1 MEGLYMVF
9 DTYHIIYLLAN
20 FFTIFVIYRFMRIF
34 FESRRCNRTLN
45 LLSYLLYFVATS
57 LFYFWFN
64 IPLIT
69 LIINLITMF
78 MISLT
83 YEASIQKRI
92 IYVIYMYLFMAV
104 AEIITA
110 AMTGYVYFS
119 VFSQGDYR
127 DSFGVIAVRIVIYGE
142 TLLLENI
149 KLTKNGRNIG
159 WIFWLASIMIP
170 VSTLILEVIIA
181 NQTNLTKV
189 EAVGS
194 VSLLFAV
201 NIIAFYLYDSLAENY
216 IKKSKL
222 ALLQKENELYSRQCE
237 IMQSSTEDL
246 QAFRHDMSNQLIILN
261 HLLEEGKDEEA
272 RRQLDQLSRFIKGKV
287 IYSTSGNI
295 IIDGLVNYKLQSV
308 ASENIKVETE
318 IVVPKQLNI
327 DIADFVTL
335 LGNLLDN
342 ALEALKKVDR
352 EQRILTIKIMF
363 SQERLIGRITN
374 TYCGEIYLKDDKI
387 LTSKKEKQKHG
398 YGLSNV
404 EKIIKKYN
412 GYMEIDYANWEF
424 RVDFIIYLPQKN

>member
-342 ALEALKKVDR
+342 ALEALKKVDW
-352 EQRILTIKIMF
+352 EQRILTIKIVF

-374 TYCGEIYLKDDKI
+374 TYCGEI
-387 LTSKKEKQKHG
+387 H
-398 YGLSNV
+398 
-404 EKIIKKYN
+404 
-412 GYMEIDYANWEF
+412 
-424 RVDFIIYLPQKN
+424 

>member
-1 MEGLYMVF
+1 MVF

-237 IMQSSTEDL
+237 MMQSSTEDL

-342 ALEALKKVDR
+342 ALEALKKVDW
-352 EQRILTIKIMF
+352 EQRILTIKIVF

-374 TYCGEIYLKDDKI
+374 TYCGEIHQKDDKI

>member
-1 MEGLYMVF
+1 MVF

-342 ALEALKKVDR
+342 ALEALKKVDW
-352 EQRILTIKIMF
+352 EQRILTIKIVF

-374 TYCGEIYLKDDKI
+374 TYCGEIHQKDDKI

>member
-1 MEGLYMVF
+1 MVF

-272 RRQLDQLSRFIKGKV
+272 RRQLDQLSHFIKGKV
-287 IYSTSGNI
+287 IYSTSGNT

-327 DIADFVTL
+327 DIADLVTL

-352 EQRILTIKIMF
+352 EQRILTIKIVF

-374 TYCGEIYLKDDKI
+374 TYCGEIHQKDDKI

-412 GYMEIDYANWEF
+412 GYMEIDHANWEF

>member
-1 MEGLYMVF
+1 MVF

-318 IVVPKQLNI
+318 IVVPEQLNI
-327 DIADFVTL
+327 DIADLVTL

-352 EQRILTIKIMF
+352 EQRILTIKIVF

-374 TYCGEIYLKDDKI
+374 TYCGEIHQKDDKI

>member
-1 MEGLYMVF
+1 MVF

-412 GYMEIDYANWEF
+412 GYLKFYI
-424 RVDFIIYLPQKN
+424 

>member
-1 MEGLYMVF
+1 MVF

-34 FESRRCNRTLN
+34 FESRRRNRTLN

-69 LIINLITMF
+69 LVINLITMF

-272 RRQLDQLSRFIKGKV
+272 RRQLDQLSHFIKGKV
-287 IYSTSGNI
+287 IYSTSGNT

-318 IVVPKQLNI
+318 IVVPEQLNI
-327 DIADFVTL
+327 DIADFITL

-352 EQRILTIKIMF
+352 EQRILTIKIVF

-374 TYCGEIYLKDDKI
+374 TYCGEIHQKDDKI

-412 GYMEIDYANWEF
+412 GYMEIDHANGEF
-424 RVDFIIYLPQKN
+424 RADFIIYLPQKN

>member
-1 MEGLYMVF
+1 MVF

-34 FESRRCNRTLN
+34 FESRRRNRTLN

-69 LIINLITMF
+69 LVINLITMF

-194 VSLLFAV
+194 VLLLFAV

-222 ALLQKENELYSRQCE
+222 ALLQKEKELYSRQCE

-272 RRQLDQLSRFIKGKV
+272 RRQLDQLSHFIKGKV
-287 IYSTSGNI
+287 IYSTSGNT

-318 IVVPKQLNI
+318 IVVPEQLNI
-327 DIADFVTL
+327 DIADLVTL

-374 TYCGEIYLKDDKI
+374 TYCGEIYLRDDKI
-387 LTSKKEKQKHG
+387 LTSKKEKQKQG

-412 GYMEIDYANWEF
+412 GYMEIDHANWEF

>member
-1 MEGLYMVF
+1 MVF

-20 FFTIFVIYRFMRIF
+20 FFTIFVVHRFMRIF
-34 FESRRCNRTLN
+34 FEGRRCNRILN

-57 LFYFWFN
+57 LSYFLFD

-69 LIINLITMF
+69 LVINLITMF
-78 MISLT
+78 IISLT
-83 YEASIQKRI
+83 YEASVQKRI
-92 IYVIYMYLFMAV
+92 VYVIYMYLFMAV

-119 VFSQGDYR
+119 VFKQGNYR
-127 DSFGVIAVRIVIYGE
+127 NSFGVIAIRIVIYGE

-149 KLTKNGRNIG
+149 KLTKSGRNIG

-261 HLLEEGKDEEA
+261 HLLEEKKEEEA
-272 RRQLDQLSRFIKGKV
+272 KRQLNQLSHFIKGRV
-287 IYSTSGNI
+287 IYSTSGNT

-308 ASENIKVETE
+308 ASENIKVKTE
-318 IVVPKQLNI
+318 IVVPEQLNM
-327 DIADFVTL
+327 DIADLITI

-352 EQRILTIKIMF
+352 KRRILTIKIVF

-374 TYCGEIYLKDDKI
+374 TYCGEIYKKDDKI

-412 GYMEIDYANWEF
+412 GYMEIDHASEEF
-424 RVDFIIYLPQKN
+424 RVDFIIYLPQKK

>member
-1 MEGLYMVF
+1 MVF

-272 RRQLDQLSRFIKGKV
+272 RRQLDQLSHFIKGKV
-287 IYSTSGNI
+287 IYSTSGNT

-318 IVVPKQLNI
+318 IVVPEQLNI
-327 DIADFVTL
+327 DIADFITL

-352 EQRILTIKIMF
+352 EQRILTIKIVF

-374 TYCGEIYLKDDKI
+374 TYCGEIHQKDDKI

-412 GYMEIDYANWEF
+412 GYMEIDHANWEF

>member
-1 MEGLYMVF
+1 MVF

-308 ASENIKVETE
+308 ACENIKVETE

>member
-1 MEGLYMVF
+1 MVF

-110 AMTGYVYFS
+110 AMAGYVYFS

-237 IMQSSTEDL
+237 MMQSSTEDL

-342 ALEALKKVDR
+342 ALEALKKVDW
-352 EQRILTIKIMF
+352 EQRILTIKIVF

-374 TYCGEIYLKDDKI
+374 TYCGEIHQKDDKI

>member
-1 MEGLYMVF
+1 
-9 DTYHIIYLLAN
+9 
-20 FFTIFVIYRFMRIF
+20 
-34 FESRRCNRTLN
+34 
-45 LLSYLLYFVATS
+45 
-57 LFYFWFN
+57 
-64 IPLIT
+64 
-69 LIINLITMF
+69 MF

-272 RRQLDQLSRFIKGKV
+272 RRRLDQLSRFIKGKV

>member
-1 MEGLYMVF
+1 MVF

-261 HLLEEGKDEEA
+261 HLLEEGKDEET

>member
-1 MEGLYMVF
+1 MVF

-34 FESRRCNRTLN
+34 FEGRRCNRTLN

-69 LIINLITMF
+69 LVVNLITMF

-272 RRQLDQLSRFIKGKV
+272 RRQLDQLSHFIKGKV
-287 IYSTSGNI
+287 IYSTSGNT

-327 DIADFVTL
+327 DIADLVTL

-352 EQRILTIKIMF
+352 EQRILTIKIVF

-374 TYCGEIYLKDDKI
+374 TYCGEIHQKDDKI

>member
-1 MEGLYMVF
+1 MVF

-222 ALLQKENELYSRQCE
+222 ALLQKEKELYSRQCE

-272 RRQLDQLSRFIKGKV
+272 RRQLDQLSHFIKGKV
-287 IYSTSGNI
+287 IYSTSGNT

-318 IVVPKQLNI
+318 IVVPEQLNI
-327 DIADFVTL
+327 DIADLVTL

>member
-1 MEGLYMVF
+1 MVF

-412 GYMEIDYANWEF
+412 G
-424 RVDFIIYLPQKN
+424 

>member
-1 MEGLYMVF
+1 MVF

-181 NQTNLTKV
+181 NQTNLTKI

>member
-1 MEGLYMVF
+1 MVF

-34 FESRRCNRTLN
+34 FESRRRNRTLN

-69 LIINLITMF
+69 LVINLITMF

-222 ALLQKENELYSRQCE
+222 ALLQKENELCSRQCE

-261 HLLEEGKDEEA
+261 HLLEEGKNEEA

-287 IYSTSGNI
+287 IYSTSGNT

-318 IVVPKQLNI
+318 IVVPEQLNI

-342 ALEALKKVDR
+342 ALEALKKVDW
-352 EQRILTIKIMF
+352 EQRILTIKIVF

-374 TYCGEIYLKDDKI
+374 TYCGEIHQKDDKI

>member
-1 MEGLYMVF
+1 MVF

-424 RVDFIIYLPQKN
+424 RVDFIIYLPQKTLY

>member
-1 MEGLYMVF
+1 MVF

-246 QAFRHDMSNQLIILN
+246 QVFRHDMSNQLIILN

-342 ALEALKKVDR
+342 ALEALKKVDW
-352 EQRILTIKIMF
+352 EQRILTIKIVF

-374 TYCGEIYLKDDKI
+374 TYCGEIHQKDDKI

>member
-1 MEGLYMVF
+1 MVF

-404 EKIIKKYN
+404 EKIIKKYD

>member
-1 MEGLYMVF
+1 MVF

-272 RRQLDQLSRFIKGKV
+272 RRQLDQLSHFIKGKV
-287 IYSTSGNI
+287 IYSTSGNT

-342 ALEALKKVDR
+342 ALEALKKVDW
-352 EQRILTIKIMF
+352 EQRILTIKIVF

-374 TYCGEIYLKDDKI
+374 TYCGEIHQKDDKI

>member
-1 MEGLYMVF
+1 MVF

-424 RVDFIIYLPQKN
+424 RVDFIIYLPQEN

>member
-1 MEGLYMVF
+1 M
-9 DTYHIIYLLAN
+9 
-20 FFTIFVIYRFMRIF
+20 
-34 FESRRCNRTLN
+34 
-45 LLSYLLYFVATS
+45 
-57 LFYFWFN
+57 
-64 IPLIT
+64 
-69 LIINLITMF
+69 
-78 MISLT
+78 
-83 YEASIQKRI
+83 
-92 IYVIYMYLFMAV
+92 
-104 AEIITA
+104 
-110 AMTGYVYFS
+110 
-119 VFSQGDYR
+119 
-127 DSFGVIAVRIVIYGE
+127 
-142 TLLLENI
+142 
-149 KLTKNGRNIG
+149 
-159 WIFWLASIMIP
+159 
-170 VSTLILEVIIA
+170 
-181 NQTNLTKV
+181 
-189 EAVGS
+189 GS
-194 VSLLFAV
+194 VSLLFVV

-272 RRQLDQLSRFIKGKV
+272 RRQLDQLSHFIKGKV
-287 IYSTSGNI
+287 IYSTSGNT

-318 IVVPKQLNI
+318 IVVPEQLNI
-327 DIADFVTL
+327 DIADLVTL

-374 TYCGEIYLKDDKI
+374 TYCGEIYLRDDKI

-412 GYMEIDYANWEF
+412 GYMEIDHANGEF
-424 RVDFIIYLPQKN
+424 RVDFIIYLSQKN

>member
-1 MEGLYMVF
+1 MVF

-272 RRQLDQLSRFIKGKV
+272 RRQLDELSRFIKGKV

>member
-1 MEGLYMVF
+1 MVF

-45 LLSYLLYFVATS
+45 LLLYLLYFVATS

-342 ALEALKKVDR
+342 ALEALKKVDW
-352 EQRILTIKIMF
+352 EQRILTIKIVF

-374 TYCGEIYLKDDKI
+374 TYCGEIHQKDDKI

>member
-1 MEGLYMVF
+1 MVF

-342 ALEALKKVDR
+342 ALEALKKVDW
-352 EQRILTIKIMF
+352 EQRILTIKIVF

-412 GYMEIDYANWEF
+412 GYMEIDHANWEF

>member
-1 MEGLYMVF
+1 MVF

-352 EQRILTIKIMF
+352 EQRILTIKIVF

-374 TYCGEIYLKDDKI
+374 TYCGEIHQKDDKI

>member
-1 MEGLYMVF
+1 MVF

-20 FFTIFVIYRFMRIF
+20 FFTIFFIYRFMRIF
-34 FESRRCNRTLN
+34 FEGRRCNRTLN

-69 LIINLITMF
+69 LVVNLITMF

-318 IVVPKQLNI
+318 IVVPEQLNI

-352 EQRILTIKIMF
+352 EQRILTIKIVF

-374 TYCGEIYLKDDKI
+374 TYCGEIHQKDDKI